1 MSSVKQDQTRAGD
14 RISNKFQQLLDIY
27 THVDCHQIES
37 AQI

>member
-1 MSSVKQDQTRAGD
+1 MPSVKQDQARAGD

-27 THVDCHQIES
+27 THVEGHQIVS